1 MDLHDRCAKLVLIL
15 SDTLVDTIK
24 AESPMYLRVVNLA
37 GGKQFEDILKPI
49 AQNDVKDRAG
59 E

>member
-1 MDLHDRCAKLVLIL
+1 
-15 SDTLVDTIK
+15 
-24 AESPMYLRVVNLA
+24 MYLRVVNLA